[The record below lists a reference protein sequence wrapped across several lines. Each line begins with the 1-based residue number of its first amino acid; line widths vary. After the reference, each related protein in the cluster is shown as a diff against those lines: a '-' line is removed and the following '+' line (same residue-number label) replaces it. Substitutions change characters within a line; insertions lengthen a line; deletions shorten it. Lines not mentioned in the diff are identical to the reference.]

1 MGCGARGGPDRL
13 GGFDMG
19 DSRESRADGDKRQRM
34 RVSDSERQDVVEVLK
49 QALDD
54 GRLKMDEYVERME
67 KAYEAVTIGDLEL
80 LHDDLPLG
88 APATAVVPA
97 APQVPVPNQPPAPA
111 PPAPQPVY
119 LVPTPPPAPP
129 PTPHPGVRGAYV
141 DLPGGLKVL
150 WTLWFAAVSINVM
163 VWMLVGLTT
172 ASFPYPWPLWVAGP
186 AGAALFGISAPVLQ
200 SRRARWEKQR
210 RQLPPG

>member
-1 MGCGARGGPDRL
+1 
-13 GGFDMG
+13 
-19 DSRESRADGDKRQRM
+19 M
-34 RVSDSERQDVVEVLK
+34 RVSDSERQEVVEVLK
-49 QALDD
+49 RALDD

-80 LHDDLPLG
+80 LHDDLPMYD
-88 APATAVVPA
+88 AHTPTQPAPA
-97 APQVPVPNQPPAPA
+97 APYYSAPTPAPPVPAPA
-111 PPAPQPVY
+111 PYPQPYPQPVY

-150 WTLWFAAVSINVM
+150 WTILFAAVAINVV
-163 VWMLVGLTT
+163 VWVLVGVTT

-186 AGAALFGISAPVLQ
+186 AGAALFGISAPVVQ
-200 SRRARWEKQR
+200 ARRARWEKQR
-210 RQLPPG
+210 RQLPPTG

>member
-1 MGCGARGGPDRL
+1 
-13 GGFDMG
+13 
-19 DSRESRADGDKRQRM
+19 M
-34 RVSDSERQDVVEVLK
+34 RVSDSERQEVVEVLK

-80 LHDDLPLG
+80 LHDDLPRGG
-88 APATAVVPA
+88 AHTPPAPA
-97 APQVPVPNQPPAPA
+97 APYYAPAPIPTPPAPA
-111 PPAPQPVY
+111 PAPQPHPVY

-129 PTPHPGVRGAYV
+129 PTPHPGISGAYV

-150 WTLWFAAVSINVM
+150 WTILSAAVAINVV
-163 VWMLVGLTT
+163 VWVLLGLTT

-186 AGAALFGISAPVLQ
+186 AGAALFGISAPVVQ
-200 SRRARWEKQR
+200 ARRARWEKQR
-210 RQLPPG
+210 RQLPPTG

>member
-1 MGCGARGGPDRL
+1 MSEDRE
-13 GGFDMG
+13 G
-19 DSRESRADGDKRQRM
+19 RAAADKRQRM
-34 RVSDSERQDVVEVLK
+34 RVSDSERQAVVEVLK
-49 QALDD
+49 RALDD

-80 LHDDLPLG
+80 LHDDLPLDRPVPAPGG
-88 APATAVVPA
+88 AASPPVPAPA
-97 APQVPVPNQPPAPA
+97 APPTPF
-111 PPAPQPVY
+111 PAPQPVY
-119 LVPTPPPAPP
+119 VVPTPPPAPP

-150 WTLWFAAVSINVM
+150 WTIWFAAVAINVV
-163 VWMLVGLTT
+163 VWVLVGVTS

-186 AGAALFGISAPVLQ
+186 AGAALFGVSAPVVQ

-210 RQLPPG
+210 RQLPPTN

>member
-1 MGCGARGGPDRL
+1 MSEDRE
-13 GGFDMG
+13 G
-19 DSRESRADGDKRQRM
+19 RAAADKRQRM
-34 RVSDSERQDVVEVLK
+34 RVSDAERQAVVEVLK
-49 QALDD
+49 RALDD

-80 LHDDLPLG
+80 LHDDLP
-88 APATAVVPA
+88 VDH
-97 APQVPVPNQPPAPA
+97 PVPAPA
-111 PPAPQPVY
+111 GPVTPPVPAPAAAHTPFPAPQPVY
-119 LVPTPPPAPP
+119 VVPTPPPAPP

-150 WTLWFAAVSINVM
+150 WTIWFAAVAINVV
-163 VWMLVGLTT
+163 VWVLVGVTS

-186 AGAALFGISAPVLQ
+186 AGAALFGISAPVVQ

-210 RQLPPG
+210 RQLPPTG

>member
-1 MGCGARGGPDRL
+1 MSDDL
-13 GGFDMG
+13 
-19 DSRESRADGDKRQRM
+19 DSRAGGDKRQRM
-34 RVSDSERQDVVEVLK
+34 RASDSERQAVVEVLNR
-49 QALDD
+49 ALDD

-80 LHDDLPLG
+80 LHDDLPMG
-88 APATAVVPA
+88 ADTHAPAPVAPA
-97 APQVPVPNQPPAPA
+97 APAFAPPPV
-111 PPAPQPVY
+111 PAPQPVY
-119 LVPTPPPAPP
+119 LVNTPPPAPP

-150 WTLWFAAVSINVM
+150 WTILFAAVAINVV
-163 VWMLVGLTT
+163 VWVLVGVTT

-186 AGAALFGISAPVLQ
+186 AGAALFGISAPVVQ

-210 RQLPPG
+210 RQLPPTG